1 MPHCGGAYSCNCVVT
16 GDGVS
21 GSGTLSDPYVITSV
35 PEGGG
40 GVTDHGALTGLG
52 DDDHTQYLT
61 EARGDARYPLDT
73 DPRLDDARTPTAH
86 AATHAAAGSDP
97 VTLTSAQI
105 SDLTETVQDI
115 VAGTILDGGTL

>member
-40 GVTDHGALTGLG
+40 GGGAAMVAGSGIQITVNDAGDSITIASTAVLPTRQVIAGTGLTGGG
-52 DDDHTQYLT
+52 DLSADRTLAVGAGAQ
-61 EARGDARYPLDT
+61 RPLH
-73 DPRLDDARTPTAH
+73 RCW
-86 AATHAAAGSDP
+86 
-97 VTLTSAQI
+97 
-105 SDLTETVQDI
+105 
-115 VAGTILDGGTL
+115 